1 MDESEHSGVV
11 LERSA
16 PARGFAEREA
26 WAVGVADPDA
36 ASWILR
42 APGRW
47 WVIHTRSRN
56 EKSVA
61 AALDRDGIRHYL
73 PLRSVRH
80 TYAKA
85 KVSFRVPLFPGY
97 LFLCG
102 GEEAREAA
110 WRTNRVANVLEV
122 VDQQQLRTELTQVYR
137 VVESGESVA
146 LYPALRAGQRCRVAG
161 GPLRGLEGIVIRQGR
176 QWRMHLAV
184 TMLGQSAVV
193 EVDAAYLE
201 AMD

>member
-1 MDESEHSGVV
+1 MSPSRGARETLAFLQGE
-11 LERSA
+11 LEAIYRVEA
-16 PARGFAEREA
+16 PRVQE
-26 WAVGVADPDA
+26 
-36 ASWILR
+36 
-42 APGRW
+42 
-47 WVIHTRSRN
+47 
-56 EKSVA
+56 
-61 AALDRDGIRHYL
+61 YL
-73 PLRSVRH
+73 L
-80 TYAKA
+80 
-85 KVSFRVPLFPGY
+85 
-97 LFLCG
+97 G